1 MLRRLPLV
9 LVAAVVG
16 MLWTSPPVRAQQAV
30 VAQAD
35 ESDGEPAGDGLR
47 FVVRTGATASVL
59 RGQLDVSG
67 PGPVELDVGYGFAAM
82 AGIDVPLAARLSVQA
97 EVGVVRRLTRLDL
110 AGDAVRSKL
119 SVNYVEVPLLLK
131 WYPAGKSGSRLHLDA
146 GAVPAFRLAA
156 SREVRQGD
164 AILDIPSEG
173 LLTERDLA
181 VAVGLGLELSEL
193 FAHFTVDVRY
203 LHGVSEANAAPVA
216 RAARWS
222 SLQALVGV
230 IF

>member
-9 LVAAVVG
+9 LVAVFVG
-16 MLWTSPPVRAQQAV
+16 MLWTSPPVRAQQTV
-30 VAQAD
+30 VAQEA
-35 ESDGEPAGDGLR
+35 EGDGEPAGDGLR

-67 PGPVELDVGYGFAAM
+67 PGRVEFDVGYGFAAM
-82 AGIDVPLAARLSVQA
+82 AGIDVPLAERVSVQA

-110 AGDAVRSKL
+110 AGDVVRSKL

-164 AILDIPSEG
+164 AILDVPSEG
-173 LLTERDLA
+173 LLTDNDLS

-203 LHGVSEANAAPVA
+203 LHGLSEANAAPGQ